1 MANPPVEGDSNSATG
16 PGVLG
21 TNSATSVP
29 SGAQAPGVNG
39 TSTNGVGVSGE
50 TASASQ
56 SAVFGIN
63 NAPGPIPSGL
73 KTPAGGGVWGHT
85 LVSGGTGVIGS
96 TDPKITATGVL
107 GIGNGT
113 GAGVNGTSTNG
124 VGVSGE
130 TASASQSAVFGIN
143 NAPWPDT

>member
-1 MANPPVEGDSNSATG
+1 M
-16 PGVLG
+16 
-21 TNSATSVP
+21 
-29 SGAQAPGVNG
+29 
-39 TSTNGVGVSGE
+39 
-50 TASASQ
+50 
-56 SAVFGIN
+56 
-63 NAPGPIPSGL
+63 
-73 KTPAGGGVWGHT
+73 
-85 LVSGGTGVIGS
+85 IGS

-143 NAPWPDT
+143 NATGPVPSGLKTPAGGGVWGHTLVSGGTGVIGSTDPKITATGVLGIGNGTGAGVNEHELTNGVGVSGETRQREPKALCSGSTMPLARYLAV